1 MVLALQA
8 WKPQWPPS
16 CKESPCSVSIAHFK
30 QKLLIF
36 PLEAVDNL
44 GPIRMVRRLEYAFK
58 GAQLSIAFWP
68 EKVAG
73 LKLGPYVWF

>member
-8 WKPQWPPS
+8 WKPQCPPS
-16 CKESPCSVSIAHFK
+16 CKEGPCSVNIDHFK

-44 GPIRMVRRLEYAFK
+44 GPIRMVRRLEHAFK
-58 GAQLSIAFWP
+58 EHSLVLPF
-68 EKVAG
+68 
-73 LKLGPYVWF
+73 GPRKWQD